1 MKAVILAGGLGTR
14 LSEETMIKPK
24 PLVEIGGR
32 PIIWHIMKIYA
43 SFGINNFI
51 IFFGY
56 KGHLIKEFFANYIF
70 YMSDLTIDLAAKSV
84 TTHKNE
90 AEGWRVALID
100 TGESTMTGG
109 RLARVIDSI
118 EEDAFCMTYGD
129 GVADV
134 DIAQSIR
141 FHHAHGGLATVTA
154 VHTPRRFGI
163 LEMNGDRVS
172 SFHEKPKGE
181 GGLINGGFFIL
192 SPLVRRYLHGDTT
205 VWEQEPMQRLVADYE
220 FFAFRHDGFF
230 QPMDTLRDRTDL
242 EQLWASGSPPWKC
255 W

>member
-1 MKAVILAGGLGTR
+1 
-14 LSEETMIKPK
+14 
-24 PLVEIGGR
+24 
-32 PIIWHIMKIYA
+32 
-43 SFGINNFI
+43 
-51 IFFGY
+51 
-56 KGHLIKEFFANYIF
+56 
-70 YMSDLTIDLAAKSV
+70 
-84 TTHKNE
+84 
-90 AEGWRVALID
+90 
-100 TGESTMTGG
+100 
-109 RLARVIDSI
+109 
-118 EEDAFCMTYGD
+118 
-129 GVADV
+129 
-134 DIAQSIR
+134 
-141 FHHAHGGLATVTA
+141 LATVTA